1 MRRTWKQYDRE
12 QLLAD
17 VAEMYYR
24 EGLTQQAIGTAIGM
38 TRSAVSRLLTEA
50 QARGIVEIRINHPT
64 YFDDRAASALAD
76 RFNLK
81 AAHVLLW
88 HTGSH
93 DKLRRQL
100 GEAAARVL
108 ADLLPPGGSVGLT
121 WGTTIK
127 ATIDALAQHKPP
139 IGKVVQLVGS
149 VGARNPS
156 YDAHGLV
163 QRLAGALGCEPVYLH
178 APFLVENEQVAQS
191 LRETA
196 GLKEA
201 IQAGRSC
208 DVILVGIGSIDI
220 QYSSLYLGGHIT
232 LAELKALQAA
242 GAVGDA
248 CGYHY
253 TINGRRVAAEFHCR
267 LVGIAREDLLASR
280 LRLGIAGGLSKVEA
294 LLGALRGG
302 YINVLVTD
310 SITAEEVLRL
320 DRQRPLSARNNDGD
334 HPCKA

>member
-1 MRRTWKQYDRE
+1 MSRTWKQYDRE

-17 VAEMYYR
+17 VAEMYY
-24 EGLTQQAIGTAIGM
+24 EGGLTQQAIAATIGL

-50 QARGIVEIRINHPT
+50 QERGIVEIRIHRPL
-64 YFDDRAASALAD
+64 YFDNNIASELAG
-76 RFNLK
+76 RFKLK

-88 HTGSH
+88 RTGSY

-100 GEAAARVL
+100 GEVGARVL
-108 ADLLPPGGSVGLT
+108 ADLLPPGGSIGLT

-127 ATIDALAQHKPP
+127 TTVDALAQHKPP
-139 IGKVVQLVGS
+139 IGKVVQLVGA

-163 QRLAGALGCEPVYLH
+163 QYLAGALGCEPVYLH
-178 APFLVENEQVAQS
+178 APFLVENEQVARS

-196 GLKEA
+196 GLKDA

-208 DVILVGIGSIDI
+208 DVILVGIGSIDT

-232 LAELKALQAA
+232 LAELKDLRAA

-253 TINGRRVAAEFHCR
+253 NINGRRVAAEFHCR
-267 LVGIAREDLLASR
+267 LVGIAREDLLAAR

-310 SITAEEVLRL
+310 STTAGEVLRL
-320 DRQRPLSARNNDGD
+320 DRERPHAPANESR
-334 HPCKA
+334 